1 MSRLDDIFF
10 LGQLPLCTFF
20 AKRLLLKST
29 APPLDGAR
37 LKALL
42 RRDAYILNRRRQT
55 LSQALEDCDEQIAA
69 VTSIRK
75 RARLAFK
82 RKDTLD
88 PLTAAPSLRVRRY
101 SRYVPEVTWRQSF
114 VPVYREVDPAAP
126 LDSDPFLPARNAG
139 VSPIKLI
146 GETFR
151 LNNSPQG
158 SSRSLGDAKRDSEDA
173 AFFDAL

>member
-1 MSRLDDIFF
+1 MENDRDTSLQSWEF
-10 LGQLPLCTFF
+10 LTLFLP
-20 AKRLLLKST
+20 R
-29 APPLDGAR
+29 
-37 LKALL
+37 
-42 RRDAYILNRRRQT
+42 
-55 LSQALEDCDEQIAA
+55 
-69 VTSIRK
+69 
-75 RARLAFK
+75 
-82 RKDTLD
+82 
-88 PLTAAPSLRVRRY
+88 
-101 SRYVPEVTWRQSF
+101 RYVPEVTWRQSF